1 MEQSDAYIEVL
12 NAFVSNCGPKEC
24 REWFCYDS
32 PGQHNWDDPIHSGG
46 ITVVRLHTEL
56 SSYIEA
62 YISLRWAQSQ
72 AHFTRQDAKAGVF
85 DASWDIALSAVQLS
99 EFKKVLWPAPQ
110 KDFGPW
116 F

>member
-1 MEQSDAYIEVL
+1 MEQPESYIQIL
-12 NAFVSNCGPKEC
+12 NAFVTKCGPIEC
-24 REWFCYDS
+24 REWFCYEA
-32 PGQHNWDDPIHSGG
+32 PAQHAWDDAIHSDG

-62 YISLRWAQSQ
+62 YISIHWTLSK
-72 AHFTRQDAKAGVF
+72 AHFTRQDTKAGVF
-85 DASWDIALSAVQLS
+85 DASWDVAITNAQLS